1 MAEAVRHDKTAR
13 QLRLLSDA
21 LDSGR
26 LGPVRRL
33 INTLAPAE
41 IGNLLESL
49 PPAKRVV
56 VWGLVDPEDDG
67 EVLVH
72 VGDEVRESLLA
83 DMDADEII
91 AAVEDLDIDDLAD
104 LVEDLPDTVI
114 DEVLKSMDR
123 ENRERLEQVLSYP
136 EDTAGRLMNPDVV
149 TVRADVNVD
158 VVLRYLRLRGELPD
172 HTDHLFVVSRR
183 HQYLGRLSLA
193 SLVTHEDSTPINRL
207 IDDEQPAIDVEESA
221 EEVARQ
227 FSDHD
232 WVSAPVVDDNNIL
245 LGRITI
251 DDVVDIIREQAEH
264 QALGAAGLDE
274 DEDLFSPVKRAV
286 RGRVVWLGINLCT
299 AFLAA
304 TVIGQYELTL
314 QKIVALA
321 VLMPIVA
328 GIGGNAAVQVLTL
341 MVRGLALGQVGPS
354 NAKILLW
361 KEIRVALINGIL
373 IGGIV
378 GVIAYFWFRS
388 PLLSLV
394 ITMALIIN
402 FCAAATA
409 GVLLPLLLK
418 RMNIDPAVAGTVVV
432 TAVTDVMGFFSFLG
446 LATLILMH
454 LGRCYAT
461 PGQGG
466 RLERRA
472 RLWLHRTAANLGG
485 RWQDLLPHPRL
496 PAARPATGA
505 RRTGQVHCPPPG
517 RRALARHTGDAGCTA
532 ITELKT
538 PCTKTSKASQSL
550 HRSQRS
556 DAYGAGAG
564 LRRAAGTGDSTR
576 ATPV

>member
-49 PPAKRVV
+49 PPGKREV
-56 VWGLVDPEDDG
+56 VWGLVDAEDDG

-83 DMDADEII
+83 DMDPDEII

-193 SLVTHEDSTPINRL
+193 SLVTHDDNTPINRL
-207 IDDEQPAIDVEESA
+207 IDGEQPAIAVEDSA
-221 EEVARQ
+221 DAVARQ
-227 FSDHD
+227 FTDHD
-232 WVSAPVVDDNNIL
+232 WISAPVVDDNNIL

-274 DEDLFSPVKRAV
+274 DEDLFSPVSRAF
-286 RGRVVWLGINLCT
+286 RRRLTWLGINLGT
-299 AFLAA
+299 AFLASSVVGRFEG
-304 TVIGQYELTL
+304 TIE
-314 QKIVALA
+314 KIVALA

-328 GIGGNAAVQVLTL
+328 GMGGNAGTQVLAL
-341 MVRGLALGQVGPS
+341 MVRGLALGQVGAS
-354 NAKILLW
+354 NVRVLLW
-361 KEIRVALINGIL
+361 KELRVALMNGL
-373 IGGIV
+373 SLGLVLGIIV
-378 GVIAYFWFRS
+378 FLWFQDL
-388 PLLSLV
+388 PLSLV
-394 ITMALIIN
+394 IGSALTIN
-402 FCAAATA
+402 LLSAATA
-409 GVLLPLLLK
+409 GVLVPLTLK
-418 RMNIDPAVAGTVVV
+418 RLGFDPALAGGVILT
-432 TAVTDVMGFFSFLG
+432 TVTDVMGFLSFLG
-446 LATLILMH
+446 LATAVL
-454 LGRCYAT
+454 
-461 PGQGG
+461 
-466 RLERRA
+466 
-472 RLWLHRTAANLGG
+472 LH
-485 RWQDLLPHPRL
+485 
-496 PAARPATGA
+496 
-505 RRTGQVHCPPPG
+505 
-517 RRALARHTGDAGCTA
+517 
-532 ITELKT
+532 
-538 PCTKTSKASQSL
+538 
-550 HRSQRS
+550 
-556 DAYGAGAG
+556 
-564 LRRAAGTGDSTR
+564 
-576 ATPV
+576 

>member
-13 QLRLLSDA
+13 QLRMLSDA

-33 INTLAPAE
+33 VNTLAPAE

-49 PPAKRVV
+49 PPGKREV

-72 VGDEVRESLLA
+72 VGEEVRESLLA
-83 DMDADEII
+83 DMDPDEIV

-158 VVLRYLRLRGELPD
+158 EVLRALRLRGELPD

-183 HQYLGRLSLA
+183 HQYLGRVSLA
-193 SLVTHEDSTPINRL
+193 SLVTHEDTTPINRL
-207 IDDEQPAIDVEESA
+207 IDDEQPAIDVGESA

-251 DDVVDIIREQAEH
+251 DDVVDIIRAQAEH

-274 DEDLFSPVKRAV
+274 EEDLFSPIKRAV

-304 TVIGQYELTL
+304 SVIGQFEVTL
-314 QKIVALA
+314 EKVVALA
-321 VLMPIVA
+321 ILMPIVA
-328 GIGGNAAVQVLTL
+328 GVGGNAAVQVLTL

-354 NAKILLW
+354 NARILLW
-361 KEIRVALINGIL
+361 KELRVALINGVL
-373 IGGIV
+373 IGVVV
-378 GVIAYFWFRS
+378 GLIALLWFRS

-394 ITMALIIN
+394 ITLALIIN
-402 FCAAATA
+402 FCAAALA
-409 GVLLPLLLK
+409 GVLLPLMLK
-418 RMNIDPAVAGTVVV
+418 RMNVDPAVAGTVVV

-446 LATLILMH
+446 LATLIL
-454 LGRCYAT
+454 
-461 PGQGG
+461 
-466 RLERRA
+466 
-472 RLWLHRTAANLGG
+472 LH
-485 RWQDLLPHPRL
+485 
-496 PAARPATGA
+496 
-505 RRTGQVHCPPPG
+505 
-517 RRALARHTGDAGCTA
+517 
-532 ITELKT
+532 
-538 PCTKTSKASQSL
+538 
-550 HRSQRS
+550 
-556 DAYGAGAG
+556 
-564 LRRAAGTGDSTR
+564 
-576 ATPV
+576 

>member
-33 INTLAPAE
+33 VNTLAPAE

-49 PPAKRVV
+49 PPGKREV

-72 VGDEVRESLLA
+72 VGEEVRESLLA
-83 DMDADEII
+83 DMDPDEII

-136 EDTAGRLMNPDVV
+136 EDSAGRLMNPDVV

-193 SLVTHEDSTPINRL
+193 ALVTHEDNTPINRL
-207 IDDEQPAIDVEESA
+207 IDDEQPAIDVGESA
-221 EEVARQ
+221 DEVARQ

-251 DDVVDIIREQAEH
+251 DDVVDIIRSQAEH

-274 DEDLFSPVKRAV
+274 EEDLFSPIKRAV

-304 TVIGQYELTL
+304 SVIGQFELTL
-314 QKIVALA
+314 QKVVALA

-328 GIGGNAAVQVLTL
+328 GVGGNAAVQVLTL
-341 MVRGLALGQVGPS
+341 MVRGIALGQVGQS
-354 NAKILLW
+354 NARILLW
-361 KEIRVALINGIL
+361 KESRVALINGTL
-373 IGGIV
+373 IGTVVGI
-378 GVIAYFWFRS
+378 IAYLWFHS
-388 PLLSLV
+388 FLLSLV

-402 FCAAATA
+402 FCAAALA

-418 RMNIDPAVAGTVVV
+418 RMNVDPAVAGTVVV

-446 LATLILMH
+446 LASLIL
-454 LGRCYAT
+454 
-461 PGQGG
+461 
-466 RLERRA
+466 
-472 RLWLHRTAANLGG
+472 LH
-485 RWQDLLPHPRL
+485 
-496 PAARPATGA
+496 
-505 RRTGQVHCPPPG
+505 
-517 RRALARHTGDAGCTA
+517 
-532 ITELKT
+532 
-538 PCTKTSKASQSL
+538 
-550 HRSQRS
+550 
-556 DAYGAGAG
+556 
-564 LRRAAGTGDSTR
+564 
-576 ATPV
+576 

>member
-33 INTLAPAE
+33 VNTLAPAE

-49 PPAKRVV
+49 PPGKREV

-72 VGDEVRESLLA
+72 VGEEVRESLLA
-83 DMDADEII
+83 DMDPDEII

-193 SLVTHEDSTPINRL
+193 ALVTHEDNTPINRL
-207 IDDEQPAIDVEESA
+207 IDDEQPAIDVGESA

-251 DDVVDIIREQAEH
+251 DDVVDIIRAQAEH

-274 DEDLFSPVKRAV
+274 EEDLFSPIKRAV

-304 TVIGQYELTL
+304 SVIGQFELTL
-314 QKIVALA
+314 QKVVALA

-328 GIGGNAAVQVLTL
+328 GVGGNAAVQVLTL
-341 MVRGLALGQVGPS
+341 MVRGIALGQVGQS
-354 NAKILLW
+354 NARILLW
-361 KEIRVALINGIL
+361 KEMRVALINGTL
-373 IGGIV
+373 IGTVV
-378 GVIAYFWFRS
+378 GLIAFIWFQS
-388 PLLSLV
+388 ILLSVV
-394 ITMALIIN
+394 ITLALIIN
-402 FCAAATA
+402 FCAAALA

-418 RMNIDPAVAGTVVV
+418 RMNVDPAVAGTVVV

-446 LATLILMH
+446 LATLIL
-454 LGRCYAT
+454 
-461 PGQGG
+461 
-466 RLERRA
+466 
-472 RLWLHRTAANLGG
+472 LH
-485 RWQDLLPHPRL
+485 
-496 PAARPATGA
+496 
-505 RRTGQVHCPPPG
+505 
-517 RRALARHTGDAGCTA
+517 
-532 ITELKT
+532 
-538 PCTKTSKASQSL
+538 
-550 HRSQRS
+550 
-556 DAYGAGAG
+556 
-564 LRRAAGTGDSTR
+564 
-576 ATPV
+576 